1 MRPSSTPSPS
11 AGISAHTAIDGG
23 AFIAASGK
31 GYVPQGMGCYAL
43 LDLAGR
49 GRLDAVKEVFTQA
62 CELGRPLLRINAYL
76 DGGQHP
82 GRLRNDD
89 GSPHEPGFVALDRVV
104 DGARRAG
111 VRLILTL
118 ANNWANYGGAE
129 AVVRM
134 TGQGEDKDAFWSNP
148 VVIDFQREHIATLAG
163 RMNHLSGI
171 QYREDPTIFAWELCN
186 EARQSGW
193 FARSKTLVTWASAMC
208 GALRDAEIEQPIA
221 WGGSGHRGKHGEDLE
236 ALLEDGQIDIATLHL
251 YPYHTETKLWR
262 IQDRDERIER
272 AISVGAKVIADRAK
286 LCRAYET
293 PLLVEELGWKLPD
306 KTDDSERAAVM
317 RGLLGEAARQKV
329 GTLPWMI
336 GEHGREDYDGLL
348 LSKASHP
355 LTWEVLRIALT

>member
-1 MRPSSTPSPS
+1 MRLRQ
-11 AGISAHTAIDGG
+11 HTSIRAA
-23 AFIAASGK
+23 AFFDESGED
-31 GYVPQGMGCYAL
+31 YVPQGIGCYAL

-49 GRLDAVKEVFTQA
+49 GRLDAVREVFAQA

-89 GSPHEPGFVALDRVV
+89 GTPHEPGFVALDRVV
-104 DGARRAG
+104 DAARGAG

-118 ANNWANYGGAE
+118 ANNWNNYGGAE

-134 TGQGEDKDAFWSNP
+134 AGQGEDKDAFWSNP
-148 VVIDFQREHIATLAG
+148 AVIELQRSHIAAMAG
-163 RMNHLSGI
+163 RKNQTSGVY
-171 QYREDPTIFAWELCN
+171 YRDDPTIFAWELCN
-186 EARQSGW
+186 EARQSRW

-208 GALRDAEIEQPIA
+208 GALRDAGIEQPIA

-236 ALLEDGQIDIATLHL
+236 ALLKDGQIDIATLHL
-251 YPYHTETKLWR
+251 YPYYTEPKLWR

-272 AISVGAKVIADRAK
+272 AIAVGAEVIADRAR
-286 LCRAYET
+286 LCRAYVT

-317 RGLLGEAARQKV
+317 QGLLEEAARQGV

-336 GEHGREDYDGLL
+336 GERGREDYDGLL
-348 LSKASHP
+348 VSKASHP
-355 LTWEVLRIALT
+355 LTWEVLRCRAQGPSPSHV